1 MGSKNTLG
9 VWAYALVALMLCTLA
24 VGLGQAEVNQDH
36 YNVLRVVPSAS
47 HSAVSAID
55 TQTYTTTP
63 LDPQKTEGN
72 PKVCVEGTFSV
83 ASATASIRCALYFK
97 NADGTYTWLGFADT
111 VQTLTAAAAGTTCE
125 SGRFPCLG
133 NISWDTRG
141 APYYEIRVFTIS
153 SGTLTLKPWCYGAE
167 SMGRH

>member
-1 MGSKNTLG
+1 MKF
-9 VWAYALVALMLCTLA
+9 YALIFVALCLA
-24 VGLGQAEVNQDH
+24 VLGVGLGHAEVNQDH

-47 HSAVSAID
+47 HSAVSSID
-55 TQTYTTTP
+55 THTYTTTP

-72 PKVCVEGTFSV
+72 PKVCVSGTFSV
-83 ASATASIRCALYFK
+83 ASATAGIRCALYFK

-111 VQTLTAAAAGTTCE
+111 IQTLTAAASGTTAE
-125 SGRFPCLG
+125 SGRFPALG
-133 NISWDTRG
+133 NVVFDTRG

-153 SGTLTLKPWCYGAE
+153 SGNVTIKPWAYGAA